1 MSEAIEAELVLVALG
16 ARARIELAE
25 SAGIEAENGAIVVN
39 DCGGASNPRIWAVGD
54 AVISTSVV
62 TGVRRPVQLVG
73 AASRAGRRIVDA
85 IVVELGASSLEPRPI
100 ADSERTAIVRVG
112 GLGVAMRGGRM
123 LML

>member
-1 MSEAIEAELVLVALG
+1 MSEAIEAELVLVAL
-16 ARARIELAE
+16 APRARIELAE
-25 SAGIEAENGAIVVN
+25 SAGIEAESGVIVVD
-39 DCGGASNPRIWAVGD
+39 DCGGTSNPPIWAVGD
-54 AVISTSVV
+54 AVISTSAA
-62 TGVRRPVQLVG
+62 TGARRPVQLVG

-112 GLGVAMRGGRM
+112 GLGVAMRGRM